1 MSSISSACIKAE
13 AAALSAMAAIL
24 KEKHALEKCE
34 EDSLAAA
41 RKCEEDSLA
50 AARKCEEE
58 QIRQR
63 KEWLELQSG
72 IAAYTAKAN
81 VLRYRGSEVQSSRA
95 DSNGTNS
102 YLDRAKRKISLRPSA
117 TEFIPQGSEG
127 QFNPSP
133 KGGSRAV
140 VSVETLHKDVN
151 LQYHNPTEE
160 DKNFALSMGAHP
172 KDSNQQLHHP
182 PVGGSK
188 TLLPMEAFTATT
200 IPEGNGSKAYELNP
214 TSSQIYSCQNSSNAE
229 MCTKASV
236 NQEGYSS
243 VWGRNPPTSSVPPP
257 VCLTAGCTGRR
268 RGAANLTAAE

>member
-13 AAALSAMAAIL
+13 AETAALSAMAAIL
-24 KEKHALEKCE
+24 KEKHALECE
-34 EDSLAAA
+34 EHSLAAA

-95 DSNGTNS
+95 DSNGMNS

-140 VSVETLHKDVN
+140 LSVETLHKEAN
-151 LQYHNPTEE
+151 LQYHNPRACIILQ
-160 DKNFALSMGAHP
+160 KRIR
-172 KDSNQQLHHP
+172 
-182 PVGGSK
+182 
-188 TLLPMEAFTATT
+188 TLLCQWVRTPK
-200 IPEGNGSKAYELNP
+200 IQ
-214 TSSQIYSCQNSSNAE
+214 TSSCIIHQ
-229 MCTKASV
+229 
-236 NQEGYSS
+236 
-243 VWGRNPPTSSVPPP
+243 
-257 VCLTAGCTGRR
+257 
-268 RGAANLTAAE
+268 

>member
-1 MSSISSACIKAE
+1 MNQRISDTE
-13 AAALSAMAAIL
+13 EGAAALPHSSRCL
-24 KEKHALEKCE
+24 LTCERCESHAEP
-34 EDSLAAA
+34 
-41 RKCEEDSLA
+41 
-50 AARKCEEE
+50 
-58 QIRQR
+58 RQR

-95 DSNGTNS
+95 DSNGMNS

-133 KGGSRAV
+133 KWGSRAI
-140 VSVETLHKDVN
+140 VSVETLHKDAH

-160 DKNFALSMGAHP
+160 DKNFALSMRVHP

-188 TLLPMEAFTATT
+188 TILPMEAFTAKT

-214 TSSQIYSCQNSSNAE
+214 TSSQIYLSG
-229 MCTKASV
+229 TH
-236 NQEGYSS
+236 NQRLIG
-243 VWGRNPPTSSVPPP
+243 
-257 VCLTAGCTGRR
+257 
-268 RGAANLTAAE
+268 

>member
-13 AAALSAMAAIL
+13 ADAAALSAMAAIL
-24 KEKHALEKCE
+24 KEKHALECEEHSLTAARKCEEDSLAAARKCE

-63 KEWLELQSG
+63 KEWLELQSE

-95 DSNGTNS
+95 DSNGMNS

-151 LQYHNPTEE
+151 L
-160 DKNFALSMGAHP
+160 
-172 KDSNQQLHHP
+172 
-182 PVGGSK
+182 
-188 TLLPMEAFTATT
+188 
-200 IPEGNGSKAYELNP
+200 
-214 TSSQIYSCQNSSNAE
+214 
-229 MCTKASV
+229 
-236 NQEGYSS
+236 
-243 VWGRNPPTSSVPPP
+243 
-257 VCLTAGCTGRR
+257 
-268 RGAANLTAAE
+268 